1 MAEAVDDWLDSLD
14 GSAMRDRRNGS
25 YSRHLLTELGD
36 IELSV
41 PRTRRFCPSEV
52 LRSYARRAPEIDRA
66 ILASCLGSQPA
77 RWARFVG
84 PARPQGLGLDREP
97 LPRPWMK
104 PSPPSMRAR
113 LPTATRR
120 SCSTA
125 WCWRAKTPRPGGDPG
140 WTARRRSS
148 THLATGESAAA
159 WERFLTDL
167 YRRGLTGNGLEM
179 ICADGGRGL
188 IAALPTVY
196 PGSSAAGRTKSG
208 TCFRKADHGA
218 VKAALHAIMNAP
230 NRPKALMPHSPVPG
244 KRPTPRPSP
253 ACATTSTTCSPASAT
268 GRAQACPTNAIERR
282 FLEVRRRTRPMGT
295 FQDRTSMDRILFAV
309 FIHENKA
316 QGVSTPLSL
325 THNS

>member
-1 MAEAVDDWLDSLD
+1 
-14 GSAMRDRRNGS
+14 MRDRRTGS

-66 ILASCLGSQPA
+66 ILAGVVLGLSTRKVGEVLLA
-77 RWARFVG
+77 RLGRKVSASTVSRVAKTLDEAVAACH
-84 PARPQGLGLDREP
+84 ARPLADRYKALMLDGVV
-97 LPRPWMK
+97 L
-104 PSPPSMRAR
+104 
-113 LPTATRR
+113 
-120 SCSTA
+120 
-125 WCWRAKTPRPGGDPG
+125 
-140 WTARRRSS
+140 ARRTGAGALKRPVLVALGIRADGKKEIIDF
-148 THLATGESAAA
+148 HLATGESAAA

-196 PGSSAAGRTKSG
+196 PGICSAAGRTKSG
-208 TCFRKADHGA
+208 TCWARSARPTTAPSRLPSTPSGTPPTGPRRSVPH
-218 VKAALHAIMNAP
+218 AA
-230 NRPKALMPHSPVPG
+230 SPVPG

-268 GRAQACPTNAIERR
+268 PPLPSAAVSEPPTPSNDASARSGAGPDPWAHS
-282 FLEVRRRTRPMGT
+282 RTAHQWTASSSP
-295 FQDRTSMDRILFAV
+295 SS
-309 FIHENKA
+309 
-316 QGVSTPLSL
+316 STK
-325 THNS
+325 TKHRE